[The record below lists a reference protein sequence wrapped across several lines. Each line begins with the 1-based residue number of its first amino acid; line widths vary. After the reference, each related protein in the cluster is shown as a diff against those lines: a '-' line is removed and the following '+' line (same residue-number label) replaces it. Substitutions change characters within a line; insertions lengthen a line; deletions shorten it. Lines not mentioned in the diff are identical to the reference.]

1 MEDAAKLFLEQGF
14 QEPANAYEEARRGAY
29 NPTYLY
35 YTFGKLEIQ
44 QLRDDYLAKK
54 GGTLAAFHDAFVS
67 QGSLPLP
74 LVRKLLL
81 R

>member
-1 MEDAAKLFLEQGF
+1 MIARLKAVSTVYAAAR
-14 QEPANAYEEARRGAY
+14 PTCRARRGAY

-35 YTFGKLEIQ
+35 YTYGKLEIQ
-44 QLRDDYLAKK
+44 QLARDYTTTK
-54 GGTLAAFHDAFVS
+54 GASLKQFHDAFVA

-74 LVRKLLL
+74 LVRRLLM